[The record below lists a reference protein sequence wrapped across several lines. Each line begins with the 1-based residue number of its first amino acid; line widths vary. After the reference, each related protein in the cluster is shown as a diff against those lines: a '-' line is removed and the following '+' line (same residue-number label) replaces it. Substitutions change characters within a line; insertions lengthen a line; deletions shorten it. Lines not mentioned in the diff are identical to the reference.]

1 LSQNPS
7 SFFGNLLR
15 GCIRDSYV
23 DDGDTFRESVILTI
37 LGVGSSFLTVYALSL
52 LRLFV

>member
-1 LSQNPS
+1 MSKDPS

-15 GCIRDSYV
+15 GCIRDSYI
-23 DDGDTFRESVILTI
+23 DDGDTFKESVILTM
-37 LGVGSSFLTVYALSL
+37 LGVGSSFLTVYALSM